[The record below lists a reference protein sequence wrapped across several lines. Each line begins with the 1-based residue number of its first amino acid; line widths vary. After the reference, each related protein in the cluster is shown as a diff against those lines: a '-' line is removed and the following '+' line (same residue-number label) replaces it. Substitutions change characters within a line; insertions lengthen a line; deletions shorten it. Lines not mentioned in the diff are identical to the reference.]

1 MNKGQVAVFG
11 GSGLVG
17 SALVRALTRLGTDG
31 VVAPS
36 HAELDLT
43 DQRAVRTWM
52 ATVRPSQVYLVAG
65 TVGGIK
71 ANSTRPAEF
80 LYDNIM
86 IHANVI
92 NAAYMSDVAKLL
104 YLGSSCI
111 YPKLATQPIK
121 EEYLLTGP
129 LEPTNESYALAKISG
144 IKMCSSYRDQYGCNF
159 ISAMPTNLYGPG
171 DNFDPDG
178 GHVIPSMMMKF
189 HRARALADK
198 SVVLWGS
205 GTPYREFL
213 HVDDLADACLF
224 LMTRYD
230 GREHINIG
238 SGEEVTIR
246 QLSEMIRD
254 VVYPEC
260 EIIWDTS
267 MPDGTPRKLLDSSQ
281 IAGLG
286 WTAAR
291 PLRASLEETYDWFCR
306 NVV

>member
-1 MNKGQVAVFG
+1 MEQRPVAVFG

-17 SALVRALTRLGTDG
+17 SSLTRALIRRGTDR

-43 DQRAVRTWM
+43 NQQAVTTWM
-52 ATVRPSQVYLVAG
+52 ENVRPTHVYLVAG

-92 NAAYMSDVAKLL
+92 HSAYESEVDKLL

-111 YPKLATQPIK
+111 YPKMAPQPIR
-121 EEYLLTGP
+121 EEHLLTGP

-189 HRARALADK
+189 HVAKAHADA

-205 GTPYREFL
+205 GTPLREFL

-224 LMTRYD
+224 LMKNYD

-246 QLSEMIRD
+246 ELSEMIRD
-254 VVYPEC
+254 VVYPAC
-260 EIIWDTS
+260 QITWDTE
-267 MPDGTPRKLLDSSQ
+267 MPDGTPRKLLDSSRL
-281 IAGLG
+281 ANLG
-286 WTAAR
+286 WTATR
-291 PLRASLEETYDWFCR
+291 SLVPSLHETYEWFCR